1 MTIIA
6 QVTSDRPDEY
16 TGKKGLVKSQVLNLL
31 DVEPGENRCATMLEY
46 TLSESEKLEHAGKL
60 QDKRIKFALREI
72 TAFGT
77 RIRVRGKIV
86 EVLK

>member
-6 QVTSDRPDEY
+6 TVLSDRPDEY

-31 DVEPGENRCATMLEY
+31 DVEPGENRCSTILEY
-46 TLSESEKLEHAGKL
+46 TLSEAEKTEHAGKL
-60 QDKRIKFALREI
+60 QDKRVKFGIREF
-72 TAFGT
+72 ASFGN